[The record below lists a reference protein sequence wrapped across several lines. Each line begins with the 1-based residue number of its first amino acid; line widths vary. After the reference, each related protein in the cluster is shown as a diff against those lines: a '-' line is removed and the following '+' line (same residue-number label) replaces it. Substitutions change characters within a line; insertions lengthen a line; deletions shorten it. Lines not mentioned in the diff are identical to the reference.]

1 MGKYR
6 SHGWHLIIL
15 FTVVY
20 MIAVFG
26 TGPQNNLILGAS
38 IGILISW
45 FAWLLNYAVHKY
57 KKWRMY
63 RNDG

>member
-26 TGPQNNLILGAS
+26 TGAHNKMILGAS

-45 FAWLLNYAVHKY
+45 FAWLFNYGFHKY